1 MKSNIFLFLFLALFS
16 SYFIFSCTTAE
27 APPNYTI
34 TDSNENIDNNS
45 NKTKVEI
52 PAPETVLRSLHD
64 DALVGSP
71 AYAQLRYLCKDIGAR
86 MSGSENAQKAVEYM
100 QRVLDS
106 MNLDTVYLQPV
117 MVPHWERGEK
127 EFCQIMGNN
136 DIKIDQKILDIT
148 ALGGSVG
155 TNGKLK
161 TEIIAVNSL
170 SELENLS
177 QKEASK
183 YKGKIIFV
191 TQPMNAK
198 FISTASAY
206 GACSSVRVYGANVA
220 AKVGA
225 KAFLLRSLTLANDNH
240 PHTGVMVY
248 ENNTTKIPAAALSTI
263 SADYLEKTLVKAK
276 KENKSVEMELQL
288 NCETL
293 PDVLSYNVIGELRG
307 REKPEEVITV
317 GGHLDSWDLGEG
329 AHDDGTGCL
338 QSVEVLRLIQKLET
352 RPKRTIRC
360 VLFMSEENGA
370 SGAKEYAKVAKQKN
384 ENHIAALESDSGG
397 FTPRG
402 FRVQDTVRLKIIQK
416 WLPLFEPYNLHKVE
430 YGYGGTDIRPLGEM
444 GTLLIGLEP
453 DSQRYFDH
461 HHAAT
466 DVFENVHERE
476 FLLGAAAMASL
487 TYMMAEYGI
496 E

>member
-1 MKSNIFLFLFLALFS
+1 MKKNTFSFVILVFFSGFFL
-16 SYFIFSCTTAE
+16 FSCTTAE
-27 APPNYTI
+27 APPNYNLN
-34 TDSNENIDNNS
+34 DSD
-45 NKTKVEI
+45 KTNTEI
-52 PAPETVLRSLHD
+52 PAPELVLRSIHD

-86 MSGSENAQKAVEYM
+86 LSGSENAQKAVEYM

-127 EFCQIMGNN
+127 EFCQIIGN
-136 DIKIDQKILDIT
+136 DAAKINQKILDIT

-155 TNGKLK
+155 TDGRLK
-161 TEIIAVNSL
+161 TEIVAVNSL
-170 SELENLS
+170 EELENLS
-177 QKEASK
+177 KEEAK
-183 YKGKIIFV
+183 RYEGKIIFV
-191 TQPMNAK
+191 TQPMDAK
-198 FISTASAY
+198 FINTGSAY
-206 GACSSVRVYGANVA
+206 GACSSVRVRGANYA

-225 KAFLLRSLTLANDNH
+225 KAFLLRSLTLATDNH

-248 ENNTTKIPAAALSTI
+248 EEETKKIPAAALSTI
-263 SADYLEKTLVKAK
+263 SADYLEKLLVEAQ

-307 REKPEEVITV
+307 REKPEEIITV
-317 GGHLDSWDLGEG
+317 GGHLDSWDLAEG

-370 SGAKEYAKVAKQKN
+370 SGAKEYAKVAKDKN

-402 FRVQDTVRLKIIQK
+402 FRVQDSTRLASIQK
-416 WLPLFEPYNLHKVE
+416 WLPLFEPYNLHKIE
-430 YGYGGTDIRPLGEM
+430 YGFGGVDIRPLGDS

-461 HHAAT
+461 HHAET

-487 TYMMAEYGI
+487 VYMMAEYGI

>member
-1 MKSNIFLFLFLALFS
+1 MKKNILSFVLLILSSNFAL
-16 SYFIFSCTTAE
+16 FSCTTAD
-27 APPNYTI
+27 APPNY
-34 TDSNENIDNNS
+34 
-45 NKTKVEI
+45 NKTKTET
-52 PAPETVLRSLHD
+52 PDPELVLRSIHD
-64 DALVGSP
+64 NALIGSP
-71 AYAQLRYLCKDIGAR
+71 AYAQLRYLCKDIGPR
-86 MSGSENAQKAVEYM
+86 LSGSDNAQKAVEYM

-106 MNLDTVYLQPV
+106 MNLDSVYLQPV

-127 EFCQIMGNN
+127 EFCQVIGNEN
-136 DIKIDQKILDIT
+136 EKINQKVLDIT

-161 TEIIAVNSL
+161 TQIVAVNSL
-170 SELENLS
+170 SDLENLS
-177 QKEASK
+177 KKEAKK

-191 TQPMNAK
+191 TQPMDAR
-198 FISTASAY
+198 FINTGSAY
-206 GACSSVRVYGANVA
+206 GGCSSIRVFGVNTA

-225 KAFLLRSLTLANDNH
+225 KAFLMRSLTLKNDNH
-240 PHTGVMVY
+240 PHTGIMIY
-248 ENNTTKIPAAALSTI
+248 EKGGKKIPAAALSTN
-263 SADYLEKTLVKAK
+263 SANYLEKILNKAQ
-276 KENKSVEMELQL
+276 KENTSIEMELQL
-288 NCETL
+288 NCEIL

-307 REKPEEVITV
+307 REKPEEIITV

-338 QSVEVLRLIQKLET
+338 QSVEVLRLIQKIET
-352 RPKRTIRC
+352 KPKRTIRC

-370 SGAKEYAKVAKQKN
+370 SGAKEYARVAKEKN

-402 FRVQDTVRLKIIQK
+402 FRVQDSARLAIIQK
-416 WLPLFEPYNLHKVE
+416 WQPLFKPYNLHKVE
-430 YGYGGTDIRPLGEM
+430 FGFGGVDINPLGAS

>member
-1 MKSNIFLFLFLALFS
+1 MKKNILSFIILILSSGLFLF
-16 SYFIFSCTTAE
+16 SCTSAE
-27 APPNYTI
+27 APPNYTQ
-34 TDSNENIDNNS
+34 DN
-45 NKTKVEI
+45 NKTKTEV
-52 PAPETVLRSLHD
+52 PAPETVLRSFHD

-86 MSGSENAQKAVEYM
+86 LSGSENAQKAVEYM

-127 EFCQIMGNN
+127 EFCQLVGN
-136 DIKIDQKILDIT
+136 DKEKIKEKTLDIT

-155 TNGKLK
+155 TDGRLK

-170 SELENLS
+170 ADLDNLS
-177 QKEASK
+177 KEEAKK
-183 YKGKIIFV
+183 YEGKIIFV
-191 TQPMNAK
+191 TQPMDAK
-198 FISTASAY
+198 FINTGSAY
-206 GACSSVRVYGANVA
+206 GGCSSVRVSGANSA

-225 KAFLLRSLTLANDNH
+225 KAFLLRSLTLAHDNH

-248 ENNTTKIPAAALSTI
+248 EENIRKIPAAALSTN
-263 SADYLEKTLVKAK
+263 SANYLEKLLAKAK
-276 KENKSVEMELQL
+276 KENKSVEIELQL

-307 REKPEEVITV
+307 REKPEEIITV
-317 GGHLDSWDLGEG
+317 GGHLDSWDLAEG

-338 QSVEVLRLIQKLET
+338 QSVEVLRLIKKLET

-360 VLFMSEENGA
+360 VLFMNEENGA
-370 SGAKEYAKVAKQKN
+370 RGAKEYARVAKEKN

-402 FRVQDTVRLKIIQK
+402 FRVQDSARLAIIQK
-416 WLPLFEPYNLHKVE
+416 WQPLFEPYNLHKVE
-430 YGYGGTDIRPLGEM
+430 YGYGGTDIRPLGES

-476 FLLGAAAMASL
+476 FLLGAAAMTSL
-487 TYMMAEYGI
+487 VYMIAEYGI

>member
-1 MKSNIFLFLFLALFS
+1 MKKNILSVVILILSSGFFL
-16 SYFIFSCTTAE
+16 FSCTSAE
-27 APPNYTI
+27 APPNYTQ
-34 TDSNENIDNNS
+34 DNNII
-45 NKTKVEI
+45 KTEI
-52 PAPETVLRSLHD
+52 PAPEIVLRSIHD
-64 DALVGSP
+64 DALIGSP

-86 MSGSENAQKAVEYM
+86 LSGSKNAQKAVEYM

-127 EFCQIMGNN
+127 EFCQIIGNN
-136 DIKIDQKILDIT
+136 EDNQNKIEQKILDIT
-148 ALGGSVG
+148 ALGGSIG
-155 TNGKLK
+155 TDGRLK
-161 TEIIAVNSL
+161 TEIVAVNSL
-170 SELENLS
+170 SDLENLS
-177 QKEASK
+177 KKEAKK
-183 YKGKIIFV
+183 YEGKIIFV
-191 TQPMNAK
+191 TQPMDAK
-198 FISTASAY
+198 FINTGSAY
-206 GACSSVRVYGANVA
+206 GGCSSIRVFGVNSA

-225 KAFLLRSLTLANDNH
+225 KAFLMRSLTLKNDNH
-240 PHTGVMVY
+240 PHTGIMIY
-248 ENNTTKIPAAALSTI
+248 EEGGKKIPAAALSTN
-263 SADYLEKTLVKAK
+263 SATYLEKLLVKAE
-276 KENKSVEMELQL
+276 KENQSVEMELQV
-288 NCETL
+288 NSEIL

-307 REKPEEVITV
+307 REKPEEIITV

-329 AHDDGTGCL
+329 AHDDGTGCF

-370 SGAKEYAKVAKQKN
+370 SGAKEYARVAKEKN

-402 FRVQDTVRLKIIQK
+402 FRVQDSARLKIIQK
-416 WLPLFEPYNLHKVE
+416 WQPLFKPYNLHKVE
-430 YGYGGTDIRPLGEM
+430 YGFGGVDIRPLGES

>member
-1 MKSNIFLFLFLALFS
+1 MKKNILSFLALILCSGFL
-16 SYFIFSCTTAE
+16 IFACTTAE
-27 APPNYTI
+27 APPNYNPDTTTI
-34 TDSNENIDNNS
+34 
-45 NKTKVEI
+45 KTEI
-52 PAPETVLRSLHD
+52 PAPETVLRSMHD
-64 DALVGSP
+64 EVLTNSP

-86 MSGSENAQKAVEYM
+86 LSGSENAQKAVEYM

-127 EFCQIMGNN
+127 EFCQIVGNDKN
-136 DIKIDQKILDIT
+136 KINQKILDIT

-155 TNGKLK
+155 TKGKLK
-161 TEIIAVNSL
+161 MEIVAVNSL
-170 SELENLS
+170 SDLENLS
-177 QKEASK
+177 EKEAKK
-183 YKGKIIFV
+183 YEGKIIFV
-191 TQPMNAK
+191 TQPMEAK
-198 FISTASAY
+198 FINTGSAY
-206 GACSSVRVYGANVA
+206 GACSSVRVRGANYA

-225 KAFLLRSLTLANDNH
+225 KAFLLRSLTLATDNH

-248 ENNTTKIPAAALSTI
+248 EEGGKKIPAAALSTI
-263 SADYLEKTLVKAK
+263 SANYLEKLLVEAK

-307 REKPEEVITV
+307 REKPEEIITV
-317 GGHLDSWDLGEG
+317 GGHLDSWDLAEG

-370 SGAKEYAKVAKQKN
+370 SGAKEYAKVAKDKN

-402 FRVQDTVRLKIIQK
+402 FRVQDSTRLKIIQK
-416 WLPLFEPYNLHKVE
+416 WIPLFEPYDLHKVE
-430 YGYGGTDIRPLGEM
+430 YGYGGTDIRPLGES

-461 HHAAT
+461 HHAQT

>member
-1 MKSNIFLFLFLALFS
+1 MKKNILSFVILVLSSGLFLF
-16 SYFIFSCTTAE
+16 SCTSAE
-27 APPNYTI
+27 APPNYTQ
-34 TDSNENIDNNS
+34 DS
-45 NKTKVEI
+45 NKTKTEI
-52 PAPETVLRSLHD
+52 PAPETVLRTFHD

-86 MSGSENAQKAVEYM
+86 LSGSANAQKAVEYM

-127 EFCQIMGNN
+127 EFCQIISNN
-136 DIKIDQKILDIT
+136 KNKIEQKILDIT

-155 TNGKLK
+155 TEGKLK
-161 TEIIAVNSL
+161 TEIVAVNSL
-170 SELENLS
+170 SDLDNLS
-177 QKEASK
+177 KEEAKK
-183 YKGKIIFV
+183 YEGKIIFV
-191 TQPMNAK
+191 TQPMDAK
-198 FISTASAY
+198 LISTFSAY
-206 GACSSVRVYGANVA
+206 GGCSSVRVNGANSA

-225 KAFLLRSLTLANDNH
+225 KAFLLRSLTLQNDNH

-248 ENNTTKIPAAALSTI
+248 EDNIRKIPAAALSTN
-263 SADYLEKTLVKAK
+263 SANYLEKILKQAK
-276 KENKSVEMELQL
+276 KENKSVEIELQL

-307 REKPEEVITV
+307 REKPEEIITV
-317 GGHLDSWDLGEG
+317 GGHLDSWDLAEG

-360 VLFMSEENGA
+360 VLFMNEENGA
-370 SGAKEYAKVAKQKN
+370 RGAKEYAKVAQDKN

-402 FRVQDTVRLKIIQK
+402 FRVQDSTRLKMIQK
-416 WLPLFEPYNLHKVE
+416 WMPLFEPYNLQKVE
-430 YGYGGTDIRPLGEM
+430 YGYGGTDIRPLGES

-461 HHAAT
+461 HHAET

-476 FLLGAAAMASL
+476 FLLGAAAMTSL
-487 TYMMAEYGI
+487 VYMIAEYGI

>member
-1 MKSNIFLFLFLALFS
+1 MKKTILSFVILILCNGLFL
-16 SYFIFSCTTAE
+16 FSCTTAE
-27 APPNYTI
+27 APPNYVI
-34 TDSNENIDNNS
+34 TDSDKI
-45 NKTKVEI
+45 KTEI
-52 PAPETVLRSLHD
+52 PAPETVLRSIHD

-86 MSGSENAQKAVEYM
+86 LSGSENAQKAVEYM

-106 MNLDTVYLQPV
+106 MNLDSVYLQPV

-127 EFCQIMGNN
+127 EFCQIVSN
-136 DIKIDQKILDIT
+136 DKNKINQKVLDIT

-155 TNGKLK
+155 TDGRLK
-161 TEIIAVNSL
+161 TEIVAVNSL
-170 SELENLS
+170 ADLENLS
-177 QKEASK
+177 KKEAKK
-183 YKGKIIFV
+183 YEGKIIFV
-191 TQPMNAK
+191 TQPMDAK
-198 FISTASAY
+198 FISTGSAY
-206 GACSSVRVYGANVA
+206 GACSSVRVRGANYA

-248 ENNTTKIPAAALSTI
+248 EEDGKKIPAAALSTI
-263 SADYLEKTLVKAK
+263 SANYLENLLVKAK

-288 NCETL
+288 NCQTL
-293 PDVLSYNVIGELRG
+293 PDVLSYNVVGELRG
-307 REKPEEVITV
+307 REKPEEIITV

-338 QSVEVLRLIQKLET
+338 QSVEVLRLIQKIET

-360 VLFMSEENGA
+360 VLFMNEENGA
-370 SGAKEYAKVAKQKN
+370 RGAKKYAEIAKENN

-402 FRVQDTVRLKIIQK
+402 FRVQDSIRLAIIQK
-416 WLPLFEPYNLHKVE
+416 WIPLFEPYNLHKVE
-430 YGYGGTDIRPLGEM
+430 YGYGGTDIRPLGDS

-461 HHAAT
+461 HHAKT
-466 DVFENVHERE
+466 DVFEAVHERE

>member
-1 MKSNIFLFLFLALFS
+1 MKKNILSFLILVLCSGFFL
-16 SYFIFSCTTAE
+16 FSCTSAE
-27 APPNYTI
+27 APPNYTQ
-34 TDSNENIDNNS
+34 DNNI
-45 NKTKVEI
+45 KTEI
-52 PAPETVLRSLHD
+52 PEPEIVLRSIHD

-86 MSGSENAQKAVEYM
+86 LSGSENAQKAVEYM
-100 QRVLDS
+100 HRVLDS

-127 EFCQIMGNN
+127 EFCQILGNN
-136 DIKIDQKILDIT
+136 SDKIEQKILDIT

-155 TNGKLK
+155 TNGGLK
-161 TEIIAVNSL
+161 SEIVAVNSL
-170 SELENLS
+170 SDLENLS
-177 QKEASK
+177 KKEAKK
-183 YKGKIIFV
+183 YEGKIIFV
-191 TQPMNAK
+191 TQPMDAK
-198 FISTASAY
+198 FINTGSAY
-206 GACSSVRVYGANVA
+206 GACSSVRVRGANYA
-220 AKVGA
+220 SKVGA
-225 KAFLLRSLTLANDNH
+225 KAFLIRSLTLKNDNH
-240 PHTGVMVY
+240 PHTGIMIY
-248 ENNTTKIPAAALSTI
+248 QEGGKKIPAAALSTN
-263 SADYLEKTLVKAK
+263 SANYLEKILTKAQ
-276 KENKSVEMELQL
+276 KENKSIEMELQL
-288 NCETL
+288 NCEIL

-307 REKPEEVITV
+307 REKPEEIITV

-338 QSVEVLRLIQKLET
+338 QSVEVLRLIQKLENK
-352 RPKRTIRC
+352 PKRTIRC

-370 SGAKEYAKVAKQKN
+370 SGAKEYARVAKEKN

-402 FRVQDTVRLKIIQK
+402 FRVQDSTRLKIIQK
-416 WLPLFEPYNLHKVE
+416 WQSLFEPYNLHKIE
-430 YGYGGTDIRPLGEM
+430 YGFSGVDIRPLEDS

-453 DSQRYFDH
+453 DSQRYFDV
-461 HHAAT
+461 HHAET

>member
-1 MKSNIFLFLFLALFS
+1 MKKNILPFVTLILS
-16 SYFIFSCTTAE
+16 SGLLLFSCTTAE
-27 APPNYTI
+27 APPNYTQNL
-34 TDSNENIDNNS
+34 DID
-45 NKTKVEI
+45 KTEI
-52 PAPETVLRSLHD
+52 PAPEVVLRSIHD

-86 MSGSENAQKAVEYM
+86 LSGSENAQKAVEYM

-106 MNLDTVYLQPV
+106 MNLDSVYLQPV

-127 EFCQIMGNN
+127 EFCQIVGNDKN
-136 DIKIDQKILDIT
+136 EINQKVLDIT

-155 TNGKLK
+155 TEGRLK

-170 SELENLS
+170 SDLENLS
-177 QKEASK
+177 EKEAKK
-183 YKGKIIFV
+183 YEGKVIFV

-198 FISTASAY
+198 FINTGSAY
-206 GACSSVRVYGANVA
+206 GGCSSIRVRGANYA

-225 KAFLLRSLTLANDNH
+225 KAFLLRSLTLATDNH
-240 PHTGVMVY
+240 PHTGVMIY
-248 ENNTTKIPAAALSTI
+248 EENGKKIPAAALSTN
-263 SADYLEKTLVKAK
+263 SANYLEKILTNAQ
-276 KENKSVEMELQL
+276 KENKSVEIELQL

-307 REKPEEVITV
+307 REKPEEIITV
-317 GGHLDSWDLGEG
+317 GGHLDSWDLAEG

-338 QSVEVLRLIQKLET
+338 QSVEVLRLIQKIET

-360 VLFMSEENGA
+360 VLFMNEENGA
-370 SGAKEYAKVAKQKN
+370 RGAKEYARVAKEKN

-402 FRVQDTVRLKIIQK
+402 FRVQDSTRLASIQK
-416 WLPLFEPYNLHKVE
+416 WLPLFEPYNLHKIE
-430 YGYGGTDIRPLGEM
+430 YGYGGTDIRPLGNS

-461 HHAAT
+461 HHAET

-487 TYMMAEYGI
+487 TYMMAEYGV

>member
-1 MKSNIFLFLFLALFS
+1 MKKNTLSLVFLT
-16 SYFIFSCTTAE
+16 IFSGFSFFSYTTTE
-27 APPNYTI
+27 APSSCNF
-34 TDSNENIDNNS
+34 
-45 NKTKVEI
+45 NKNADKDKVEI
-52 PAPETVLRSLHD
+52 PAPEIILRSIHD
-64 DALVGSP
+64 DALVSSP

-86 MSGSENAQKAVEYM
+86 LSGSENAQKAVKYM

-106 MNLDTVYLQPV
+106 MNLDSVYLQPV

-127 EFCQIMGNN
+127 ESCQIVGN
-136 DIKIDQKILDIT
+136 DKYKINQKILDIT

-161 TEIIAVNSL
+161 TEIITVNSL
-170 SELENLS
+170 EELENVS
-177 QKEASK
+177 KKEAEK
-183 YKGKIIFV
+183 YKDKIIFV
-191 TQPMNAK
+191 TQLMDAK
-198 FISTASAY
+198 LISTFSAY
-206 GACSSVRVYGANVA
+206 GGCSSVRVRGANYA

-248 ENNTTKIPAAALSTI
+248 EENGKKIPAAALSTN
-263 SADYLEKTLVKAK
+263 SADYLENLLSKARE
-276 KENKSVEMELQL
+276 ENKVVEMELQL

-293 PDVLSYNVIGELRG
+293 PDILSYNVVGELRG
-307 REKPEEVITV
+307 REKPEEIITV

-338 QSVEVLRLIQKLET
+338 QSVEVLRLIQNLEI

-360 VLFMSEENGA
+360 VLFMNEENGA
-370 SGAKEYAKVAKQKN
+370 RGAKKYAEIAKEKS
-384 ENHIAALESDSGG
+384 ETHIAALESDSGG

-402 FRVQDTVRLKIIQK
+402 FKVQDSVRLKVIQK
-416 WLPLFEPYNLHKVE
+416 WIPLFEPYNLHKVE
-430 YGYGGTDIRPLGEM
+430 YGYGGTDIRPLGEF

-461 HHAAT
+461 HHAKT
-466 DVFENVHERE
+466 DVFEAVHERE

-487 TYMMAEYGI
+487 TYLMAEYGI